1 MVLIGPPGSGKGTQ
15 AARLVERYGIPHIST
30 GEMLRAA
37 LAANSELGRRAGSF
51 MKAGQLVPDDL
62 VLPMALDRLAM
73 PDCRPGFILDGFP
86 RTHQQ
91 AEMLDAWLNDKGWT
105 LDSVLV
111 IDLPDEL
118 ILERNTG
125 RRSDPVTGAIYHLK
139 FNPPP
144 PEVAGRVVQ
153 RQDDTTEAVSARL
166 AKYHAEA
173 ASIISFYLPKGILRR
188 VNGNGP
194 PEVVNQRIVAAL
206 EGTQA
211 PRSLTNNF

>member
-30 GEMLRAA
+30 GEMFRAA
-37 LAANSELGRRAGSF
+37 LAAKSELGLKAGSF

-62 VLPMALDRLAM
+62 VLPMAFERLAM

-91 AEMLDAWLNDKGWT
+91 AEMLNKWLNEKGWA
-105 LDSVLV
+105 LDFVLV
-111 IDLPDEL
+111 IELPDEL

-125 RRSDPVTGAIYHLK
+125 RRNDPVTGAIYHLK

-144 PEVAGRVVQ
+144 PDVAGRVVQ
-153 RQDDTTEAVSARL
+153 RRDDTTEAVSTRL

-173 ASIISFYLPKGILRR
+173 GSIISFYLPKGILRR

-194 PEVVNQRIVAAL
+194 PEVVIQRIVTAI
-206 EGTQA
+206 EETHA
-211 PRSLTNNF
+211 PRSLTNNP

>member
-1 MVLIGPPGSGKGTQ
+1 MRMVLIGPPGSGKGTQ
-15 AARLVERYGIPHIST
+15 AARLVERYRIPHIST

-37 LAANSELGRRAGSF
+37 LSASSELGRKADSF
-51 MKAGQLVPDDL
+51 MKSGQLVPDDL
-62 VLPMALDRLAM
+62 VLPMAFERLAM
-73 PDCRPGFILDGFP
+73 PDCRQGFILDGFP
-86 RTHQQ
+86 RTHPQ
-91 AEMLDAWLNDKGWT
+91 AERLDAKLKEHGLALNF
-105 LDSVLV
+105 VLV
-111 IDLPDEL
+111 IELPDEL

-144 PEVAGRVVQ
+144 PEVAGHVVQ

-188 VNGNGP
+188 VDGNGAP
-194 PEVVNQRIVAAL
+194 DVVSQRIAAAL
-206 EGTQA
+206 E
-211 PRSLTNNF
+211 

>member
-1 MVLIGPPGSGKGTQ
+1 MRMVLIGPPGSGKGTQ

-37 LAANSELGRRAGSF
+37 LVSGSELGNKAHRY
-51 MKAGQLVPDDL
+51 MKSGQLVPDDL
-62 VLPMALDRLAM
+62 VLPMAFERLAM
-73 PDCRPGFILDGFP
+73 PDCRQGFILDGFP
-86 RTHQQ
+86 RNQRQ
-91 AEMLDAWLNDKGWT
+91 AEMLDAWLKDKGWA
-105 LDSVLV
+105 LDFVLV
-111 IDLPDEL
+111 IELPDEL

-125 RRSDPVTGAIYHLK
+125 RRNDPVTGAIYHLK

-173 ASIISFYLPKGILRR
+173 ASIISFYLPKEILRR
-188 VNGNGP
+188 VDGNGA
-194 PEVVNQRIVAAL
+194 PELVNQRIVAAL
-206 EGTQA
+206 Q
-211 PRSLTNNF
+211 